1 MNFKIFCF
9 FNVILLIPFVNITGC
24 LIVYHETL
32 SDAPNAYAPLALKP
46 FLPMSMPAP
55 IAPTSA
61 LLLFQFFFCRGG
73 KVCISAVFCREIK
86 VFAGFFRLAQLFI
99 GYGERILYFH
109 IAQGR
114 FL

>member
-73 KVCISAVFCREIK
+73 KACISAVFFREIK